1 MKKLFTCFM
10 LPKYG
15 TRALMATGAKSIE
28 VVGDLLTP
36 LIIARMI
43 DVGITSGNIYDII
56 RYGLLLV
63 LIACIGFAFTI
74 FCQYNASIVSQG
86 IGTDLRS
93 ALFVKAQELSSV
105 DVHRLGTDTLVTRLI
120 NDINQV
126 QVMVALG
133 IRQLMRWPIL
143 AVGSIVATF
152 LIDPQL
158 GSIFLGATLIVGIIF
173 WCIIRRTTVLFHT
186 LQESLDM
193 VSLFMREM
201 LSGVRVIRV
210 FRREESERV
219 QFAQAVDRQTHI
231 AAMAANYS
239 ALLNPATFFIIY
251 AGIAFIFWI
260 AAPQVTS
267 RSLSAGSIV
276 ALVGYMTQT
285 LLAVGYIANLIIIVT
300 RGVASTRRVMEVLDT
315 APGLSD
321 EKNAPITL
329 SDQELSD
336 GVALELRDTTLTY
349 DSGGD
354 PALSHISL
362 MVPAGTTLGIIG
374 GTGSGKSS
382 LAKLCERLYE
392 QEEGSVEVF
401 GHAASTYTF
410 SQLRHLVSLVP
421 QHASLVSGTIRT
433 NLIWRDAHATDEDLW
448 KALELAQAADFVREK
463 PRQLDSP
470 VEAGGT
476 NFSGGQR
483 QRLTI
488 ARALVGNPRIVILD
502 DSASAL
508 DFATD
513 ASLRGALYS
522 LRREMTSVIIS
533 QRVAAVMQADQILV
547 LDHGHQVGLGTHKEL
562 LATCPLYKEICLSQ
576 LRPEEV
582 EA

>member
-43 DVGITSGNIYDII
+43 DVGITLGNIYDII

-93 ALFVKAQELSSV
+93 ALFVKVQELSSV

-186 LQESLDM
+186 LQESLDT

-231 AAMAANYS
+231 AATAANYS
-239 ALLNPATFFIIY
+239 ALLNPATFFIMY
-251 AGIAFIFWI
+251 AGIASIFWI

-300 RGVASTRRVMEVLDT
+300 RGVASTHRVMEVLDT

-336 GVALELRDTTLTY
+336 GVALELRDATLTY
-349 DSGGD
+349 DGG
-354 PALSHISL
+354 
-362 MVPAGTTLGIIG
+362 
-374 GTGSGKSS
+374 
-382 LAKLCERLYE
+382 
-392 QEEGSVEVF
+392 
-401 GHAASTYTF
+401 
-410 SQLRHLVSLVP
+410 
-421 QHASLVSGTIRT
+421 
-433 NLIWRDAHATDEDLW
+433 
-448 KALELAQAADFVREK
+448 
-463 PRQLDSP
+463 
-470 VEAGGT
+470 
-476 NFSGGQR
+476 
-483 QRLTI
+483 
-488 ARALVGNPRIVILD
+488 
-502 DSASAL
+502 
-508 DFATD
+508 
-513 ASLRGALYS
+513 
-522 LRREMTSVIIS
+522 
-533 QRVAAVMQADQILV
+533 
-547 LDHGHQVGLGTHKEL
+547 
-562 LATCPLYKEICLSQ
+562 
-576 LRPEEV
+576 
-582 EA
+582 

>member
-1 MKKLFTCFM
+1 MKKLFSRFM

-93 ALFVKAQELSSV
+93 ALFVKVQELSSV

-152 LIDPQL
+152 LIDLQL

-173 WCIIRRTTVLFHT
+173 WCIICRTTVLFHT
-186 LQESLDM
+186 LQESLDT

-231 AAMAANYS
+231 AATAANYS
-239 ALLNPATFFIIY
+239 ALLNPATFFIMY

-260 AAPQVTS
+260 AAPQGQYRCAGWLYDPDTS
-267 RSLSAGSIV
+267 
-276 ALVGYMTQT
+276 
-285 LLAVGYIANLIIIVT
+285 
-300 RGVASTRRVMEVLDT
+300 
-315 APGLSD
+315 
-321 EKNAPITL
+321 
-329 SDQELSD
+329 
-336 GVALELRDTTLTY
+336 
-349 DSGGD
+349 
-354 PALSHISL
+354 
-362 MVPAGTTLGIIG
+362 
-374 GTGSGKSS
+374 GSGIYCKFDYYRYQGSG
-382 LAKLCERLYE
+382 LYTSCY
-392 QEEGSVEVF
+392 GS
-401 GHAASTYTF
+401 
-410 SQLRHLVSLVP
+410 
-421 QHASLVSGTIRT
+421 
-433 NLIWRDAHATDEDLW
+433 
-448 KALELAQAADFVREK
+448 
-463 PRQLDSP
+463 
-470 VEAGGT
+470 
-476 NFSGGQR
+476 
-483 QRLTI
+483 
-488 ARALVGNPRIVILD
+488 ARYR
-502 DSASAL
+502 S
-508 DFATD
+508 
-513 ASLRGALYS
+513 
-522 LRREMTSVIIS
+522 
-533 QRVAAVMQADQILV
+533 
-547 LDHGHQVGLGTHKEL
+547 
-562 LATCPLYKEICLSQ
+562 
-576 LRPEEV
+576 RPFR
-582 EA
+582 

>member
-93 ALFVKAQELSSV
+93 ALFVKVQELSSV

-186 LQESLDM
+186 LQESLDT

-231 AAMAANYS
+231 ATTAANYS
-239 ALLNPATFFIIY
+239 ALLNPATFFIMY

-321 EKNAPITL
+321 EKNAPITF

-336 GVALELRDTTLTY
+336 GVALELRDATLTY
-349 DSGGD
+349 DGGGD

-362 MVPAGTTLGIIG
+362 TVPAGTTLGIIG

-392 QEEGSVEVF
+392 PEEGSVEVF
-401 GHAASTYTF
+401 GHAVSTYTF

-433 NLIWRDAHATDEDLW
+433 NLTWRDAHATDEDLW

-463 PRQLDSP
+463 PHQLDSP

-522 LRREMTSVIIS
+522 LRTEMTSVIIS

>member
-1 MKKLFTCFM
+1 MKKLFSRFM

-43 DVGITSGNIYDII
+43 DAGIASGNVYDII

-93 ALFVKAQELSSV
+93 ALFVKVQELSSV
-105 DVHRLGTDTLVTRLI
+105 DVHRFGTDTLVTRLI

-152 LIDPQL
+152 LIDLQL

-173 WCIIRRTTVLFHT
+173 WCIICRTTVLFHT
-186 LQESLDM
+186 LQESLDT

-231 AAMAANYS
+231 AATAANYS
-239 ALLNPATFFIIY
+239 ALLNPATFFIMY

-321 EKNAPITL
+321 EKNAPIAL

-336 GVALELRDTTLTY
+336 GVALELRDATLTY
-349 DSGGD
+349 DGGGD

-392 QEEGSVEVF
+392 PEEGSVEVF

-433 NLIWRDAHATDEDLW
+433 NLTWRDAHATDEDLW

-502 DSASAL
+502 DSASSL

-547 LDHGHQVGLGTHKEL
+547 LDHGHQVGLGT
-562 LATCPLYKEICLSQ
+562 CPLYKEICLSQ